1 VFRDATIRT
10 LNMGYA
16 GPLGYAAAGVL
27 ADFVIVD
34 MVAQAATG
42 QLTPAQ
48 AMRQAEKRANRY
60 YRV

>member
-1 VFRDATIRT
+1 VFKSATTRS
-10 LNMGYA
+10 LDMGYA

-34 MVAQAATG
+34 MVASAATG
-42 QLTPAQ
+42 QASIDDALKL
-48 AMRQAEKRANRY
+48 AEKRANRY